1 MTMLDRMRRH
11 KNWLKWSLA
20 IVVVAFVWL
29 YIPDFMRNQA
39 NGASNDAIA
48 TVDGRDITVAK
59 FRRIYQQQMQMY
71 RQAYG
76 GKFDERLLRQIGI
89 DQRIIQQLIE
99 EEAALSEAGRQGI
112 TASDAE
118 VSARIVSLPAF
129 QENGAF
135 IGHDR
140 YAQML
145 RMQNPPVRPSDFE
158 EEIRRSIQVEK
169 LRSAITDWI
178 SISDADVDAEF
189 AKRNEKVKLA
199 VVSFPADKFREGA
212 TATDA
217 ELQAHFDANKETYR
231 VPEKRKVKYALIDL
245 QAIRERTKIAPE
257 DIQRFYEDNQQQ
269 YSTQEQVRA
278 SHILLKTEGKD
289 EAAVRKEAEALLAK
303 LKGGADFAQLAT
315 KMSEDVQS
323 AKQGGDLG
331 FFNRGDM
338 VKEFEDA
345 AFGMKPGELS
355 GVVKTVHG
363 FHIIKVTEKH
373 EASTRTLDQVRV
385 QIEDQLKWDR
395 AQKEGDRIASD
406 LAGKLT
412 KPADLDTVARSRGLT
427 VGESAF
433 FARDEPISGMG
444 MAPAASERAFELKE
458 GEVSDAI
465 RTPTG
470 ITFISVTGKQDARVP
485 SMEEVKARVRED
497 VVKKKAIDLARQKA
511 STIVGQ
517 LRSGDFT
524 AGAKAAGLEAKTT
537 DLVARG
543 AAIPDI
549 GVSPAVDAAAFT
561 LDVNGVSDPIVTDN
575 GAVIVKVLEKKTPT
589 PDEVKAGHETLKAEM
604 LNQQRGR
611 FYASYMSK
619 ARDRMNIKTNAQVL
633 AQLLGG
639 Q

>member
-1 MTMLDRMRRH
+1 
-11 KNWLKWSLA
+11 
-20 IVVVAFVWL
+20 
-29 YIPDFMRNQA
+29 
-39 NGASNDAIA
+39 
-48 TVDGRDITVAK
+48 
-59 FRRIYQQQMQMY
+59 
-71 RQAYG
+71 
-76 GKFDERLLRQIGI
+76 
-89 DQRIIQQLIE
+89 
-99 EEAALSEAGRQGI
+99 
-112 TASDAE
+112 
-118 VSARIVSLPAF
+118 
-129 QENGAF
+129 
-135 IGHDR
+135 
-140 YAQML
+140 
-145 RMQNPPVRPSDFE
+145 
-158 EEIRRSIQVEK
+158 
-169 LRSAITDWI
+169 
-178 SISDADVDAEF
+178 
-189 AKRNEKVKLA
+189 
-199 VVSFPADKFREGA
+199 
-212 TATDA
+212 
-217 ELQAHFDANKETYR
+217 
-231 VPEKRKVKYALIDL
+231 
-245 QAIRERTKIAPE
+245 
-257 DIQRFYEDNQQQ
+257 
-269 YSTQEQVRA
+269 
-278 SHILLKTEGKD
+278 
-289 EAAVRKEAEALLAK
+289 
-303 LKGGADFAQLAT
+303 
-315 KMSEDVQS
+315 
-323 AKQGGDLG
+323 
-331 FFNRGDM
+331 
-338 VKEFEDA
+338 
-345 AFGMKPGELS
+345 
-355 GVVKTVHG
+355 
-363 FHIIKVTEKH
+363 
-373 EASTRTLDQVRV
+373 VRV